1 MTLPDAQGASD
12 TFDAFEQSPSSASIE
27 NLQQD
32 FRSGQFVH
40 AYLFFG
46 PGGVGKRTLA
56 NLCAR
61 TLYCRGGKGGQ
72 LPCGACVEC
81 VRIAH
86 GNHPDVFHVRP
97 ERSIGVE
104 AIRSLIGEIQLRA
117 FGAGHKAVVIEQA
130 DRMTHQAQNCLLRTL
145 EDPPPGTVFL
155 LTAGSADA
163 MLPTL
168 RSRCRLV
175 AVAPL
180 PDAAV
185 ERRLAAH
192 GVPKDRA
199 ALLAPLAQGSVGAAL
214 RMQQDEGYWPL
225 RERVLRALFE
235 QTGSAALQA
244 AAELKEERARSE
256 QVLEIAEAAL
266 GDAVRAA
273 CQPPARGRREYPE
286 AWQAFACRAPMQAK
300 LRLMQC
306 VARCKRMLSS
316 NVSFQSVL
324 ETLVINIA
332 EEYAACRW

>member
-1 MTLPDAQGASD
+1 MTLPDAQGASEP
-12 TFDAFEQSPSSASIE
+12 FDAFERSPSSASIE

-46 PGGVGKRTLA
+46 PDGVGKRTLA
-56 NLCAR
+56 NLCVR
-61 TLYCRGGKGGQ
+61 VLYCEGGKSGQ
-72 LPCGACVEC
+72 WPCGACVEC
-81 VRIAH
+81 MRIVH
-86 GNHPDVFHVRP
+86 GNHPDVFTIRP

-104 AIRSLIGEIQLRA
+104 AIRSLIGDIQLRA
-117 FGAGHKAVVIEQA
+117 FGAGYKAVVIEQA

-155 LTAGSADA
+155 LTADSADA
-163 MLPTL
+163 ILPTL

-199 ALLAPLAQGSVGAAL
+199 ALLAPLARGSVGRAL
-214 RMQQDEGYWPL
+214 RMQEDEGYLPL

-244 AAELKEERARSE
+244 AAELKEERARGE

-266 GDAVRAA
+266 SDALRAE
-273 CQPPARGRREYPE
+273 QPGHSYPQ
-286 AWQAFACRAPMQAK
+286 AWAAFARRAPERAK
-300 LRLMQC
+300 LRLMEC
-306 VARCKRMLSS
+306 LVRCKKMLAS
-316 NVSFQSVL
+316 NVSLQAVL
-324 ETLVINIA
+324 ETLMINMA
-332 EEYAACRW
+332 EENEACRW